1 VVAALWLIGG
11 VDRRLRLGG
20 RVHHDEIGRGTVAS
34 IATSGKIVVQ
44 FDAVRT
50 VKMCRMQD
58 LRPVS
63 RISSSFQHSLNTQQP
78 SVLAPRSEVPSTI
91 YYAPAAIRPS
101 VCLSHGAAAWAIGTP
116 TACSLATTSHQ
127 RCVDCGPVRGRT

>member
-91 YYAPAAIRPS
+91 YYAPATIRPS
-101 VCLSHGAAAWAIGTP
+101 VCLSHGAAAWATGTLI
-116 TACSLATTSHQ
+116 ACSLATTGHQ

>member
-1 VVAALWLIGG
+1 MVAALWLIGG

-58 LRPVS
+58 LRTVS
-63 RISSSFQHSLNTQQP
+63 RISSSFQRSLNTQQP

-91 YYAPAAIRPS
+91 YYAPRRDPSIRLS
-101 VCLSHGAAAWAIGTP
+101 VPWRSCLGYRHTGCLQLSG
-116 TACSLATTSHQ
+116 
-127 RCVDCGPVRGRT
+127 